1 RFVYGYLVGNTT
13 YGDGNLPYVVMT
25 ARWQHA
31 WTEVLVPV
39 TNPLPPFNKYLEWVI
54 FDPLFAPLFP
64 DLTGG
69 ASEEYLEQYKNEPIK
84 FVNPFTINP
93 NPLLYTDSLNVSER
107 RIGLAN
113 AVTGNPLLDKT
124 GILNFPMLAADPDY
138 IPNFDSIEILCDNPA
153 TPTAITV
160 AVSVVENNMPISIGG
175 YTYVDPPAGISNT
188 TLKFYMY
195 KNTDDQKVPLES
207 GSSEVYVYATTN
219 STGYA
224 EFTFNYSLIQGLG
237 DVYFY
242 VEVEELPPEY
252 VGLINLTDY
261 VAGISDAMPFN
272 TQWGSV
278 AIQPNRTGYDPYV
291 LDYGS
296 PSLVNVMNEKA
307 AINNK
312 KTVNPVDLDQYYDGF
327 RQVLIDLASD
337 FEKGYRQ
344 RVDQI
349 IDYTS
354 DLIQAKSMKGYA
366 GEKGEHMGRYTFDSQ
381 ENQLSLIEC
390 FLRKKDEG
398 IDLKVLNVL
407 NKK

>member
-1 RFVYGYLVGNTT
+1 
-13 YGDGNLPYVVMT
+13 
-25 ARWQHA
+25 
-31 WTEVLVPV
+31 
-39 TNPLPPFNKYLEWVI
+39 
-54 FDPLFAPLFP
+54 
-64 DLTGG
+64 
-69 ASEEYLEQYKNEPIK
+69 
-84 FVNPFTINP
+84 
-93 NPLLYTDSLNVSER
+93 
-107 RIGLAN
+107 
-113 AVTGNPLLDKT
+113 
-124 GILNFPMLAADPDY
+124 
-138 IPNFDSIEILCDNPA
+138 
-153 TPTAITV
+153 
-160 AVSVVENNMPISIGG
+160 
-175 YTYVDPPAGISNT
+175 
-188 TLKFYMY
+188 
-195 KNTDDQKVPLES
+195 
-207 GSSEVYVYATTN
+207 TTN
-219 STGYA
+219 GTGYA

-272 TQWGSV
+272 TIWGSV
-278 AIQPNRTGYDPYV
+278 AVQPNREGYDPYV

-366 GEKGEHMGRYTFDSQ
+366 GEKGEKMGRYTFDSQ